1 MKIMNKK
8 VLVVLASLAI
18 ATLTAGLIFHP
29 LRRPMVP
36 RPPGLG
42 SEEIT
47 GFNYEKIESGLKL
60 VITGEAATI
69 SPDKNATVK
78 APAARVETAEGKI
91 ILVNTGSAGTAEIV
105 LDPKSGQL
113 QTMVLK
119 GGVIITRKD
128 KKSGQIEFT
137 AESEQAVYRYAVQ
150 EITLIGNPV
159 VHQGENEFRGETI
172 RYLLKD
178 GKILVERSAS
188 GKIYYGAAK
197 E

>member
-1 MKIMNKK
+1 MNKK

-18 ATLTAGLIFHP
+18 VTLAAELLFLS

-36 RPPGLG
+36 QSTGPG

-47 GFNYEKIESGLKL
+47 GFNYEKFESGLKL

-69 SPDKNATVK
+69 SPDKNTTVK
-78 APAARVETAEGKI
+78 APAAQMETAEGKI
-91 ILVNTGSAGTAEIV
+91 ILVNTGPDGTAEIV

-113 QTMVLK
+113 QTMILK
-119 GGVIITRKD
+119 GGVTITRKD

-137 AESEQAVYRYAVQ
+137 AESEQATYRYATQ
-150 EITLIGNPV
+150 EMTLIGNPV
-159 VHQGENEFRGETI
+159 VRQGANEFRGETI
-172 RYLLKD
+172 RYLLNN

-188 GKIYYGAAK
+188 GKIYYENK
-197 E
+197 KP

>member
-1 MKIMNKK
+1 MNKK
-8 VLVVLASLAI
+8 FIVTIASLASV
-18 ATLTAGLIFHP
+18 TLAANLLFLS
-29 LRRPMVP
+29 LRRSTVSQPAG
-36 RPPGLG
+36 PGG
-42 SEEIT
+42 EEIT

-69 SPDKNATVK
+69 TPDKNTTVK
-78 APAARVETAEGKI
+78 APAAQMETAEGKI
-91 ILVNTGSAGTAEIV
+91 ILVNTGTAGTAEIV

-119 GGVIITRKD
+119 GGVTITRKD

-137 AESEQAVYRYAVQ
+137 AESEQATYRYATQ
-150 EITLIGNPV
+150 EMTLIGNPV

-178 GKILVERSAS
+178 GKILVEKNAS
-188 GKIYYGAAK
+188 GKILYEEK
-197 E
+197 H

>member
-1 MKIMNKK
+1 MNKK
-8 VLVVLASLAI
+8 ILVVLASLSVV
-18 ATLTAGLIFHP
+18 TLAAEILFLSLHRTA
-29 LRRPMVP
+29 VP
-36 RPPGLG
+36 QPAGPG

-47 GFNYEKIESGLKL
+47 GFNYEKFESGLKL

-69 SPDKNATVK
+69 SPDNNTTVK
-78 APAARVETAEGKI
+78 APAAQIETDGGKI
-91 ILVNTGSAGTAEIV
+91 ILVNTGAAGTAEIV

-137 AESEQAVYRYAVQ
+137 AESEQAIYRYATQ
-150 EITLIGNPV
+150 DMTLIGNPV
-159 VHQGENEFRGETI
+159 VRQGENDFRGETI

-188 GKIYYGAAK
+188 GKIYYEK
-197 E
+197 KP

>member
-1 MKIMNKK
+1 MNKK

-18 ATLTAGLIFHP
+18 VTLAIALLF
-29 LRRPMVP
+29 LSSRRPTVP
-36 RPPGLG
+36 RPTGPG

-47 GFNYEKIESGLKL
+47 GFNYEKFESGLKL
-60 VITGEAATI
+60 VITGEAATVA
-69 SPDKNATVK
+69 PDKNTTVE
-78 APAARVETAEGKI
+78 APAARMETAEGKI
-91 ILVNTGSAGTAEIV
+91 ILVNTGTAGTAEIV

-119 GGVIITRKD
+119 GDVTITRKD
-128 KKSGQIEFT
+128 KKSGQVEFT
-137 AESEQAVYRYAVQ
+137 AKSEQAIYRYATQ
-150 EITLIGNPV
+150 EMTLIGNPV

-188 GKIYYGAAK
+188 GKIHY
-197 E
+197 EENRP

>member
-1 MKIMNKK
+1 MNKK
-8 VLVVLASLAI
+8 ALVVLVSLAVV
-18 ATLTAGLIFHP
+18 TAAAEILF
-29 LRRPMVP
+29 LSVRRQMIPQPAGPV
-36 RPPGLG
+36 

-47 GFNYEKIESGLKL
+47 GFNYEKFESGLKL

-69 SPDKNATVK
+69 SPDNNTTVK
-78 APAARVETAEGKI
+78 APAAQMETAEGKI
-91 ILVNTGSAGTAEIV
+91 ILVNTGAAGTAEIV

-113 QTMVLK
+113 QTMILK
-119 GGVIITRKD
+119 GGVTITRKD

-137 AESEQAVYRYAVQ
+137 AESEQAIYRYATQ
-150 EITLIGNPV
+150 EMTLIGNPV

-188 GKIYYGAAK
+188 GKIFYEEK
-197 E
+197 KP